1 MRLEVCKRAGILD
14 MSRIRVLSKGFA
26 VRDLANRKI
35 SIREPLSVIKV
46 GKTVRLVPQPDGK
59 VMYGFYY
66 RQMTI
71 AVGIVVWMPRI
82 PFIKKLLES

>member
-1 MRLEVCKRAGILD
+1 

-35 SIREPLSVIKV
+35 SIREPLSVVKV
-46 GKTVRLVPQPDGK
+46 GKVVSLINEKFELRLSREEDGRI
-59 VMYGFYY
+59 VYAFYY
-66 RQMTI
+66 RRQVL

-82 PFIKKLLES
+82 PFIKKLLEL

>member
-1 MRLEVCKRAGILD
+1 
-14 MSRIRVLSKGFA
+14 MSRIRVLKDGFA

-46 GKTVRLVPQPDGK
+46 GKVISLINEKYELRLSRQEDGK
-59 VMYGFYY
+59 IIYAFYY
-66 RQMTI
+66 RRQVL
-71 AVGIVVWMPRI
+71 AYGIVVWMPRI